1 VFKVSSIKQLLQL
14 WSVGTVFA
22 IVLMAMAGI
31 YTNFL
36 FSNTQQQLTEKVI
49 PVEGLIYNISNLVA
63 AFATQEKYLVA
74 SNLLDTA
81 GKDRSRQELEQT
93 FKLYWQNLP
102 ASLNDDEAKQ
112 AAEQSREN
120 YQLFLEVDAQLLVT
134 MNKRRAT
141 HLAIEKKVADIENNQ
156 SEVNTAL
163 LLLAAQAGQAPADN
177 VINQRKLFIASKT
190 LALDIV
196 TLSNLI
202 LRLEQKKHTKSS
214 LSSLAT
220 EIKRVTSDF
229 TADFMT
235 LKSAVGPGPN
245 TSEILRTIANN
256 IQSMKAAAIEGNS
269 SLYQLQSQKLNDESK
284 LVFVQQ
290 KSIATLSQLVQGL
303 NDLSHLIRQQSMTDI
318 NNAISIADKTR
329 WVLVVLMLLAA
340 LGVIKFISNIYS
352 RINEPFEDV
361 RSAMHAL
368 SSKRFDTRLNRTD
381 YIDEFTSLAT
391 DFNQFA
397 STTQVLI
404 EDLDATKQS
413 LQQQE
418 VQLRT
423 ILNGVPEAII
433 TLNAEGVIV
442 SINPYAEQVLK
453 AAEKKLLGEPF
464 TRFFEQSEQITSMTT
479 LLEMQEQT
487 KEFKGLDYNA
497 QPFSMWLSLSAISEQ
512 AHQHFV
518 CVLSDVT
525 EWKQTE
531 LKLIRSSSELDTIL
545 ENAMVGIAFM
555 KDRQLLRVN
564 HKFEEIFG
572 YSKEEIIGNSTRYLC
587 ADEAVFNELASAV
600 FSRLEEGDTFEGD
613 VQFARKN
620 GDVFWCGLSTKAVS
634 PGQPQEGTIW
644 IFEDITKQREDQ
656 QNLRNLA
663 NLDALTKLP
672 NRSVFNDRLM
682 HAIHKA
688 RRNTKRLAIFFL
700 DLDHFKHINDSLG
713 HKAGDQLL
721 CEVAKR
727 LKACVREGD
736 TVARLGGDEFTLI
749 LEDIQSVQY
758 VAKIAEKVISS
769 VSKSYMLG
777 TTEVNITPSIG
788 VSLYPADGRDVDV
801 LVRNA
806 DAAMYHAKNTGRN
819 NFQFYSAEMNAQAA
833 HRLAMETSLRRAVE
847 LEDFY
852 LHFQPQIDIGNN
864 KIIGA
869 EVLLRWQSRQWGEVS
884 PVEFIPILE
893 DTGLIVTVGEQVLF
907 QACEAYMSLRDKLD
921 PDFKIAVNL
930 SGRQFKG
937 AGPLAVYVRNVL
949 ERTGMSAANLE
960 LEITESILMEDT
972 NLAIK
977 TLSELSELGVT
988 LAIDDFGT
996 GYSSLSYLKKFPL
1009 NVLKID
1015 KSFIDDITHE
1025 GDDAAIVD
1033 AILAMSGHLQLEVV
1047 AEGIET
1053 LEQLKF
1059 LQQRQCQRGQGYFF
1073 SRPLSFEAFEN
1084 LVQNREIVVAH

>member
-1 VFKVSSIKQLLQL
+1 ML
-14 WSVGTVFA
+14 
-22 IVLMAMAGI
+22 
-31 YTNFL
+31 
-36 FSNTQQQLTEKVI
+36 EK
-49 PVEGLIYNISNLVA
+49 
-63 AFATQEKYLVA
+63 QEK
-74 SNLLDTA
+74 
-81 GKDRSRQELEQT
+81 
-93 FKLYWQNLP
+93 
-102 ASLNDDEAKQ
+102 
-112 AAEQSREN
+112 
-120 YQLFLEVDAQLLVT
+120 
-134 MNKRRAT
+134 
-141 HLAIEKKVADIENNQ
+141 
-156 SEVNTAL
+156 
-163 LLLAAQAGQAPADN
+163 
-177 VINQRKLFIASKT
+177 
-190 LALDIV
+190 
-196 TLSNLI
+196 
-202 LRLEQKKHTKSS
+202 
-214 LSSLAT
+214 
-220 EIKRVTSDF
+220 
-229 TADFMT
+229 
-235 LKSAVGPGPN
+235 
-245 TSEILRTIANN
+245 
-256 IQSMKAAAIEGNS
+256 
-269 SLYQLQSQKLNDESK
+269 
-284 LVFVQQ
+284 
-290 KSIATLSQLVQGL
+290 
-303 NDLSHLIRQQSMTDI
+303 
-318 NNAISIADKTR
+318 
-329 WVLVVLMLLAA
+329 
-340 LGVIKFISNIYS
+340 
-352 RINEPFEDV
+352 
-361 RSAMHAL
+361 
-368 SSKRFDTRLNRTD
+368 
-381 YIDEFTSLAT
+381 
-391 DFNQFA
+391 
-397 STTQVLI
+397 
-404 EDLDATKQS
+404 
-413 LQQQE
+413 
-418 VQLRT
+418 
-423 ILNGVPEAII
+423 
-433 TLNAEGVIV
+433 
-442 SINPYAEQVLK
+442 
-453 AAEKKLLGEPF
+453 
-464 TRFFEQSEQITSMTT
+464 
-479 LLEMQEQT
+479 T
-487 KEFKGLDYNA
+487 KEFKGLDYNE
-497 QPFSMWLSLSAISEQ
+497 QPFSMWLSLSEISDQ
-512 AHQHFV
+512 ADQHFV

-531 LKLIRSSSELDTIL
+531 RKLIRSSSGLDTIL

-587 ADEAVFNELASAV
+587 ADETVFNELASAV

-613 VQFARKN
+613 VQFAKKN
-620 GDVFWCGLSTKAVS
+620 GDIFWCGLSTKAVS

-644 IFEDITKQREDQ
+644 IFEDITKQREDH
-656 QNLRNLA
+656 QNLRDLA

-769 VSKSYMLG
+769 VSKSYILG
-777 TTEVNITPSIG
+777 TTEVNVSPSIG

-847 LEDFY
+847 EQDFY

-869 EVLLRWQSRQWGEVS
+869 EVLLRWQSQQWGEVS
-884 PVEFIPILE
+884 PIEFIPILE

-937 AGPLAVYVRNVL
+937 AAPLAVYVRNVL
-949 ERTGMSAANLE
+949 ERTGMPAANLE

-1015 KSFIDDITHE
+1015 KSFIDDVTHE

-1053 LEQLKF
+1053 LEQLRF

-1073 SRPLSFEAFEN
+1073 SRPLNFEAFES
-1084 LVQNREIVVAH
+1084 LVQNKKIAVAH